1 MSSPRIPAQR
11 YDFPEGDVEE
21 VLERFGSLLRSRG
34 FLTMGSYMEEFERRF
49 AAYTGTRH
57 AVAVSSGTAA
67 LEMILRSIGVTGA
80 EVVVPTNTFAATAF
94 AVIHA
99 GGRPV
104 FADCGD
110 DLVVDPADVEQRLSR
125 STKAVVVV
133 HIGGLISPSV
143 LQLQELCRQ
152 RGIPLIE
159 DAAHAHGSRLQG
171 MHAGTIG
178 DAAAYSFFSTKV
190 ITTGEGG
197 MVVTDNS
204 AIAEQAALLRDQ
216 AKEAGQNLHRE
227 IGHNW
232 RMSEFQAI
240 LGLAQLARLDE
251 FIAQRRRVARIY
263 DDLLA
268 GAADRLRPLPIPRET
283 APNYYKYV
291 VFPSRTAGSPDE
303 IAKRLKAEHD
313 LRLGGF
319 VYDVPLHRQPV
330 FERSHAD
337 ALPKAEDLCARH
349 LCPPIY
355 PSLTDEEAGY
365 VAECLL
371 KTVS

>member
-1 MSSPRIPAQR
+1 MSRAAIPAQR
-11 YDFPEGDVEE
+11 YDVPDEDIDA
-21 VLERFGSLLRSRG
+21 VLERFGALLRSHD
-34 FLTMGSYMEEFERRF
+34 FLTMGRYGEEFERRF
-49 AAYTGTRH
+49 AAYTGARH

-67 LEMILRSIGVTGA
+67 LELILRSIGVAGA

-110 DLVVDPADVEQRLSR
+110 DLVVDPVDVERRLSR
-125 STKAVVVV
+125 STKAVIVV

-143 LQLQELCRQ
+143 VRLKELCRE
-152 RGIPLIE
+152 REIPLVE
-159 DAAHAHGSRLQG
+159 DAAHAHGSRLEG
-171 MHAGTIG
+171 MQAGTIS
-178 DAAAYSFFSTKV
+178 DAAGFSFFSTKV

-197 MVVTDNS
+197 MVVTDD
-204 AIAEQAALLRDQ
+204 ATIADQAALLRDQ
-216 AKEAGQNLHRE
+216 AKVAGQNLHRE

-240 LGLAQLARLDE
+240 LGLTQLDRLDG

-263 DDLLA
+263 DDVLGEA
-268 GAADRLRPLPIPRET
+268 TDRLRPLRIPSGAE
-283 APNYYKYV
+283 PNYYKYV
-291 VFPSRTAGSPDE
+291 LFTSGDTGGPAE
-303 IAKRLKAEHD
+303 IAKRLKSDHG
-313 LRLGGF
+313 LSLGGF

-330 FERSHAD
+330 FRPSHAHD
-337 ALPKAEDLCARH
+337 LPRAEDLCRRH
-349 LCPPIY
+349 VCPPIY
-355 PSLTDEEAGY
+355 PSLTDEEASY